1 MMCLKLVFVV
11 VLLLFSATLCMALL
25 DKFVTKCELGFW
37 KSDALTTQVPFSL
50 FIFVNENSVSKL
62 SWIYL
67 ASYLLV
73 ACFAL
78 K

>member
-25 DKFVTKCELGFW
+25 DKHVTKCKLGFW
-37 KSDALTTQVPFSL
+37 TSDILTAQVVFSL
-50 FIFVNENSVSKL
+50 FISVHENSVSKL
-62 SWIYL
+62 SWFYL
-67 ASYLLV
+67 TSYLLV

-78 K
+78 E